1 MSHPFIEIAGAVAVV
16 VAVGAG
22 TILVLPRVKPEPPAQ
37 TIVLDIE
44 GPPAV
49 RAEPLTVKSDAE
61 RVDDLQRQLSEIAAE
76 QKRLANDLRAAA
88 NARSARQDRG
98 RKTR

>member
-1 MSHPFIEIAGAVAVV
+1 MSHPFVEIAGAVAVV

-22 TILVLPRVKPEPPAQ
+22 TMLVLPQTKPETPAQ
-37 TIVLDIE
+37 TIALEIE
-44 GPPAV
+44 SPAAV
-49 RAEPLTVKSDAE
+49 RVEPQAVKSDAE

-88 NARSARQDRG
+88 NARSARRDR
-98 RKTR
+98 RSKTR

>member
-1 MSHPFIEIAGAVAVV
+1 MSHPFVEIAGAVAVV

-22 TILVLPRVKPEPPAQ
+22 TILVLPRVKPETPAQ

-44 GPPAV
+44 APPAV
-49 RAEPLTVKSDAE
+49 RAEPQPVKSDAE
-61 RVDDLQRQLSEIAAE
+61 RVDELHRRLSEIAAE

-88 NARSARQDRG
+88 NARSERRDRRSKAR
-98 RKTR
+98 